1 MWRLTGERAFDTYG
15 DVLNYIGRSRQ
26 SPDFRTMARMIM
38 RDSFEI
44 TNTRIFSRFAREK
57 SSTKRLVHIGGINRE
72 LMCDMKHVDSKIS
85 YLLGQL
91 NHDKL
96 FLRFHYGHGAE
107 FGIYERTTK
116 HGMEHRIATPYG
128 IMLNIKREYD
138 HCKQLCFYNRR
149 RSEHKFGG
157 ILAECLYVE
166 IYAVTEVSPEELD
179 G

>member
-72 LMCDMKHVDSKIS
+72 LMCDMRYVDSKVAW
-85 YLLGQL
+85 LVAQL
-91 NHDKL
+91 NHERL
-96 FLRFHYGHGAE
+96 LLRFHYAQGAE
-107 FGIYERTTK
+107 IAVFERSNNPAV
-116 HGMEHRIATPYG
+116 EHRIATPYG
-128 IMLNIKREYD
+128 NMLQIRKEHQHCD
-138 HCKQLCFYNRR
+138 HIYYYNQK
-149 RSEHKFGG
+149 RSEHMFGG
-157 ILAECLYVE
+157 ILTECLYVE
-166 IYAVTEVSPEELD
+166 IYAAAEITPAELD